1 MLKIMVNKLSKT
13 LARWEGN
20 LLLLTNQVS
29 LIKFVL
35 TAIPLSFLSL
45 KYR

>member
-1 MLKIMVNKLSKT
+1 MLKIMVNKLSKA